1 MTDGGQGGAMRERLW
16 RLRRR
21 QHYVDAYIGP
31 PDSDGRVVLAIS
43 FSGTPTWS
51 HHSLS
56 RADAVALALARRAE
70 LEREGWTFHW

>member
-1 MTDGGQGGAMRERLW
+1 MTDGGQSGAMRERLW

-21 QHYVDAYIGP
+21 QHYVDAHISPPGP
-31 PDSDGRVVLAIS
+31 DGRVELSIS

-51 HHSLS
+51 HQSPS
-56 RADAVALALARRAE
+56 RADAVSLALARRAD